1 MLGYHLRYDYV
12 LNDVTFL
19 MSLHVYITWQNIKQ
33 VQSYTNYVTYMTVHA
48 ALHRY
53 VTTGTKFIVWKRC
66 KIRTTRKRSWSE
78 NVLAAYN
85 GTEACYSNGM
95 FSLWWIAAVNKWL
108 LSSIMYHYFMDFLRV
123 SVNLHK
129 VKFPLIP
136 CFENTCKL
144 ARIAG

>member
-1 MLGYHLRYDYV
+1 
-12 LNDVTFL
+12 
-19 MSLHVYITWQNIKQ
+19 
-33 VQSYTNYVTYMTVHA
+33 
-48 ALHRY
+48 
-53 VTTGTKFIVWKRC
+53 
-66 KIRTTRKRSWSE
+66 
-78 NVLAAYN
+78 
-85 GTEACYSNGM
+85 M

-136 CFENTCKL
+136 CFENACKL